1 LGKAPGKKTAISV
14 AEHKAAISGSDQNT
28 SGLRIHQSI
37 ARQLGM
43 SILTGKIQPG
53 EALGGEIEESSQLGI
68 SRTAY
73 REAIRI
79 LIAKGLLDSRPK
91 AGTHVTPRRR
101 WNLLD
106 PDVLAWMFAA
116 ADPEAPETKSFVR
129 DLFELRGVIEPA
141 AAILA
146 ARRRTDEQIA
156 TMRAGLEGMR
166 THGLASAEG
175 QAADK
180 DFHAAIM
187 DAGRNEALAS
197 LTVSIG
203 AAVRWTTD
211 FKLRVSPTPRDPLP
225 EHEMVFLAIERQDE
239 AGASVAM
246 QELLRLSLLDMELV
260 LD

>member
-1 LGKAPGKKTAISV
+1 MAGDSETV
-14 AEHKAAISGSDQNT
+14 H
-28 SGLRIHQSI
+28 GLRIHQSI
-37 ARQLGM
+37 ARRLGM
-43 SILTGKIQPG
+43 SILSGKVQPG
-53 EALGGEIEESSQLGI
+53 DTLGGEIEESNALGI

-79 LIAKGLLDSRPK
+79 LIAKGLLESRPK

-116 ADPEAPETKSFVR
+116 ADPVAEVTATFVR

-141 AAILA
+141 AAALA
-146 ARRRTDEQIA
+146 ARRRNDEQIA
-156 TMRAGLEGMR
+156 AMRAGLEGMR
-166 THGLASAEG
+166 SHGLASAEG

-187 DAGRNEALAS
+187 EAGRNEALAS

-211 FKLRVSPTPRDPLP
+211 FKLRLRPDPRDPLP
-225 EHEMVFLAIERQDE
+225 EHEAVFHAIEQRDE
-239 AGASVAM
+239 AGASAAM
-246 QELLRLSLLDMELV
+246 QELLRLSLQDMDLV

>member
-1 LGKAPGKKTAISV
+1 MSV
-14 AEHKAAISGSDQNT
+14 AAHKAALSGSDQNT
-28 SGLRIHQSI
+28 AGLRIHQSI

-43 SILTGKIQPG
+43 SILTGKIRPG
-53 EALGGEIEESSQLGI
+53 ETLGGEIEESNALGI

-91 AGTHVTPRRR
+91 AGTHVTARRR

-106 PDVLAWMFAA
+106 PDVLGWMFAA
-116 ADPEAPETKSFVR
+116 ADPDAAETKSFVR

-146 ARRRTDEQIA
+146 ARRRTEEQIA

-166 THGLASAEG
+166 THGLASVAG

-211 FKLRVSPTPRDPLP
+211 FKLRIRPDPRDPLP
-225 EHEMVFLAIERQDE
+225 EHEAVFHAIERRDE
-239 AGASVAM
+239 AGASAAM
-246 QELLRLSLLDMELV
+246 HELLRLSLQDMDLV